1 MGRLGHKRKTI
12 IKWCQV
18 CGEISGTCSH
28 TRHGRINC
36 AVCGSSD
43 GTCVHIRPDEPQGRS
58 PTWGMFARACSSCRD
73 TTGTCIHQ
81 RPGNV
86 YPGVGT
92 VTLLGQAELVGR
104 MPLRSDIEVLPADE
118 PGWQVRETVGIAVV
132 NPRGVSR
139 LAIDH
144 GDPRPTRD
152 NILEIIRHSLSQ
164 FLIEGILVNTLN
176 VSRHTYL
183 DIQEAMQ
190 RAEGEVIVSGLNL
203 RVSTTVLDSQLL
215 FAEERPNRA
224 TTFYPVEK

>member
-1 MGRLGHKRKTI
+1 
-12 IKWCQV
+12 
-18 CGEISGTCSH
+18 
-28 TRHGRINC
+28 
-36 AVCGSSD
+36 
-43 GTCVHIRPDEPQGRS
+43 
-58 PTWGMFARACSSCRD
+58 
-73 TTGTCIHQ
+73 
-81 RPGNV
+81 V

-104 MPLRSDIEVLPADE
+104 MPLRSDIEVLPADGE
-118 PGWQVRETVGIAVV
+118 PQQFRLGWQVRETVGIAVV

-190 RAEGEVIVSGLNL
+190 RAEGEVIVSIYGLNL